1 MVILLAQKYQ
11 ELIGILKI
19 YLKLLTSLKKQIILS
34 NLFTGVDIV
43 DVARI
48 KKSIEKYQDSFLDRI
63 FSKDEQHYC
72 FSKSN
77 PYIHFSGKFAAKEA
91 VMKSVLSSEDVK
103 LIGFL
108 DISIINDSNGIP
120 KVGIKNLPG
129 VNIKI
134 SISHTEHQAIAFAIY
149 DKNT

>member
-1 MVILLAQKYQ
+1 M
-11 ELIGILKI
+11 
-19 YLKLLTSLKKQIILS
+19 S

-48 KKSIEKYQDSFLDRI
+48 KKSIEKYKESFLDKI

-91 VMKSVLSSEDVK
+91 VMKSIFSSEDVK

-120 KVGIKNLPG
+120 KVEIKNIPKA
-129 VNIKI
+129 NIKI

>member
-1 MVILLAQKYQ
+1 M
-11 ELIGILKI
+11 
-19 YLKLLTSLKKQIILS
+19 S
-34 NLFTGVDIV
+34 NYFPGVDIV

-48 KKSIEKYQDSFLDRI
+48 KKSIEKYKEKFLDKI
-63 FSKDEQHYC
+63 FSKDEQYYC

-77 PYIHFSGKFAAKEA
+77 PHIHFSGKFAAKEA
-91 VMKSVLSSEDVK
+91 VMKSILSSEDVK

-120 KVGIKNLPG
+120 KVGIKNLPEAD
-129 VNIKI
+129 IKI

-149 DKNT
+149 DKNI

>member
-1 MVILLAQKYQ
+1 M
-11 ELIGILKI
+11 
-19 YLKLLTSLKKQIILS
+19 
-34 NLFTGVDIV
+34 FTGVDIV

-48 KKSIEKYQDSFLDRI
+48 KESIEKYKESFLDKI

-91 VMKSVLSSEDVK
+91 VMKSILSSDDVK
-103 LIGFL
+103 LIRFL
-108 DISIINDSNGIP
+108 DISIINDNNGIP

-129 VNIKI
+129 ADVKI
-134 SISHTEHQAIAFAIY
+134 SISHTDRQAIAFAIY
-149 DKNT
+149 DKKI

>member
-1 MVILLAQKYQ
+1 M
-11 ELIGILKI
+11 
-19 YLKLLTSLKKQIILS
+19 
-34 NLFTGVDIV
+34 FTGVDIV

-48 KKSIEKYQDSFLDRI
+48 KESIEKYKESFLDKV

-91 VMKSVLSSEDVK
+91 VIKSVLSSGNIK
-103 LIGFL
+103 TISFSN
-108 DISIINDSNGIP
+108 ISIVNEDNGAP
-120 KVGIKNLPG
+120 KVKIKNFPE
-129 VNIKI
+129 VDIKI
-134 SISHTEHQAIAFAIY
+134 SISHTESQAVAFAIY

>member
-1 MVILLAQKYQ
+1 M
-11 ELIGILKI
+11 
-19 YLKLLTSLKKQIILS
+19 S

-48 KKSIEKYQDSFLDRI
+48 KESIEKYKESFLDKI

-91 VMKSVLSSEDVK
+91 VIKSVLSAGKIKTMS
-103 LIGFL
+103 F
-108 DISIINDSNGIP
+108 SNVYILNEANGAP
-120 KVGIKNLPG
+120 KVKIKDLPE
-129 VNIKI
+129 VDIKI
-134 SISHTEHQAIAFAIY
+134 SISHTESHAIAFAIY

>member
-1 MVILLAQKYQ
+1 
-11 ELIGILKI
+11 
-19 YLKLLTSLKKQIILS
+19 
-34 NLFTGVDIV
+34 LFTGVDIV

-48 KKSIEKYQDSFLDRI
+48 KKSIEKYKASFLDKI

-91 VMKSVLSSEDVK
+91 VIKSVLSAGKIKTMS
-103 LIGFL
+103 F
-108 DISIINDSNGIP
+108 SNVYILNEANGAP
-120 KVGIKNLPG
+120 KVKIKDLPE
-129 VNIKI
+129 VDIKI
-134 SISHTEHQAIAFAIY
+134 SISHTESQAIAFAIY

>member
-1 MVILLAQKYQ
+1 
-11 ELIGILKI
+11 
-19 YLKLLTSLKKQIILS
+19 LS

-48 KKSIEKYQDSFLDRI
+48 KKSIEKYKESFLDKI

-91 VMKSVLSSEDVK
+91 VIKSVLSSGK
-103 LIGFL
+103 IKT
-108 DISIINDSNGIP
+108 ISFSNVSILNENNGAP
-120 KVGIKNLPG
+120 KVKIKNLPEAD
-129 VNIKI
+129 IKI
-134 SISHTEHQAIAFAIY
+134 SISHTERQAIAFAIY
-149 DKNT
+149 DKKI